1 MLTNLE
7 TLSLATML
15 TSISENI
22 YNLSMIH
29 IKQDGNESKHMKL
42 ILKRKGNKFICRYP
56 DDKKNKNWNTIN
68 VNIPVNCI
76 NFGDHTFKLTDFI
89 KLTTNDNGILM
100 DTSLPNCRKV
110 NGTQRKLKLINPQ

>member
-42 ILKRKGNKFICRYP
+42 IL
-56 DDKKNKNWNTIN
+56 TL
-68 VNIPVNCI
+68 
-76 NFGDHTFKLTDFI
+76 NFMLKDFY
-89 KLTTNDNGILM
+89 
-100 DTSLPNCRKV
+100 
-110 NGTQRKLKLINPQ
+110 